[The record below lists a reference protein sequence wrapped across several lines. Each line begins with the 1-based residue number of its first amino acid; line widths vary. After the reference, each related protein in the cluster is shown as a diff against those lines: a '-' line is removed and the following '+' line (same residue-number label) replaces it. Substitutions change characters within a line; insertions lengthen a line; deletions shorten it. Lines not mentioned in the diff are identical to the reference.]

1 MRSKVFGIG
10 LSKTGTQSLNRALEL
25 LGYTA
30 IHYPTKMEQFEA
42 FEAATDAPVAA
53 EFETLDRRFPGS
65 RFVYTRRDLSSW
77 LDSFER
83 HLRRRPFKADREGLL
98 GGRLSQR
105 LYGSVEFD
113 QRLFAEAYQRHEQR
127 VLRYFAHRP
136 GDLLTL
142 DICNGGA
149 GWPPLCSFLGVAE
162 PAVPFPS
169 VNRTTAID
177 ALFRYLML
185 TFEGPEEVA
194 DLTQVSL
201 KYLGSLRVEAGMQ
214 RPDCLRMI
222 MQDDGNRINKI
233 LVSLCQRLGGVKAAA
248 ATLELPEARLRQA
261 LEWNQR
267 RHKARKSPHRP
278 DAQRPKGEP
287 SPAEGAA

>member
-30 IHYPTKMEQFEA
+30 IHHPTKMEQFEA

-53 EFETLDRRFPGS
+53 KFEMLDRRFPGS
-65 RFVYTRRDLSSW
+65 QFVYTRRDLSSW

-83 HLRRRPFKADREGLL
+83 HLRRRPLK
-98 GGRLSQR
+98 GGRGDLVLGRHSQS
-105 LYGSVEFD
+105 LYDSVEFD
-113 QRLFAEAYQRHEQR
+113 RRLFAEAYQRHERR

-136 GDLLTL
+136 GDLVTL
-142 DICNGGA
+142 DICNGSP
-149 GWPPLCSFLGVAE
+149 GWTPLCSFLGVPE
-162 PAVPFPS
+162 PAVDFPS
-169 VNRTTAID
+169 VNNTTAID

-185 TFEGPEEVA
+185 TFEDPEKVA

-201 KYLGSLRVEAGMQ
+201 KYLGSLRVEASMQ
-214 RPDCLRMI
+214 RPDCLQLI
-222 MQDDGNRINKI
+222 MQDDGNRIDKI
-233 LVSLCQRLGGVKAAA
+233 LKTLCQRLGGVEAAV

-261 LEWNQR
+261 LKWKQR
-267 RHKARKSPHRP
+267 RHKAQEATASARRSA
-278 DAQRPKGEP
+278 DQG
-287 SPAEGAA
+287 